1 MAVVWLIVACV
12 MALTC
17 VTGARRAAAA
27 GWGGIALNLMFML
40 SAAGACYL
48 IGDAKTGGGFLSG
61 IVGFLL
67 SYLLL
72 FAAAGLVIGTAVRWL
87 SDRLNPGPA
96 KPSPAH
102 AWDLW
107 LIGGLSLAAILASAA
122 E

>member
-1 MAVVWLIVACV
+1 MQRTEKYFERDAFRTESEGIIL
-12 MALTC
+12 
-17 VTGARRAAAA
+17 AAEA
-27 GWGGIALNLMFML
+27 
-40 SAAGACYL
+40 
-48 IGDAKTGGGFLSG
+48 DAKTGGGFLSG